1 MLGRYTTFLTIIL
14 TFSRIGEALLQKE
27 GFFVDQHIVQ
37 SYDQEL
43 HKLTKSIIEM
53 GGLVREMLLI
63 QHKAANK
70 PSARHVTEAETLDT
84 KINKYDLEI
93 EQQATILI
101 ATRQPLAID
110 LRQITS
116 AIKIAVI
123 MERMGDLSKN
133 ITRRI
138 SIVADVLQE
147 DLLED
152 INKMTETL
160 IVMLEKILNAIKMLD
175 LNVALD
181 VIEKDAYI
189 DALYSTLINKLSS
202 IAIDNQSMAQS
213 VMQLIIAVK
222 NIERMGDYIA
232 KLAKILYYIVT
243 GDAITTRP
251 A

>member
-1 MLGRYTTFLTIIL
+1 
-14 TFSRIGEALLQKE
+14 
-27 GFFVDQHIVQ
+27 VDQHIVQ

-43 HKLTKSIIEM
+43 HKLTESIIEM
-53 GGLVREMLLI
+53 GELVKEMLLI
-63 QHKAANK
+63 QHNAANK
-70 PSARHVTEAETLDT
+70 PSAHHVSEAETLDT
-84 KINKYDLEI
+84 KINRYDLEI

-123 MERMGDLSKN
+123 LERMGDLSKN
-133 ITRRI
+133 VTRRI
-138 SIVADVLQE
+138 SMVANILQE

-152 INKMTETL
+152 INKMTEIL
-160 IVMLEKILNAIKMLD
+160 IVMLEKIMNAIKALD
-175 LNVALD
+175 LNSALD

-202 IAIDNQSMAQS
+202 VVVSDQEITQSM
-213 VMQLIIAVK
+213 MQLIIAIK

-243 GDAITTRP
+243 GDTITTRP
-251 A
+251 V

>member
-1 MLGRYTTFLTIIL
+1 M
-14 TFSRIGEALLQKE
+14 
-27 GFFVDQHIVQ
+27 DQHIVQ

-43 HKLTKSIIEM
+43 HKLTNSIIEM
-53 GGLVREMLLI
+53 GGLVKEMLLI
-63 QHKAANK
+63 QNKAANK
-70 PSARHVTEAETLDT
+70 PNARYVSEAETLDT

-123 MERMGDLSKN
+123 LERMGDLSKN

-138 SIVADVLQE
+138 SIVADILQE

-160 IVMLEKILNAIKMLD
+160 IAMLEKLLTAIKILD
-175 LNVALD
+175 LNIALD

-202 IAIDNQSMAQS
+202 IIIDNQSATQS
-213 VMQLIIAVK
+213 MMQLIIAIK

-243 GDAITTRP
+243 GDTITTRP

>member
-1 MLGRYTTFLTIIL
+1 
-14 TFSRIGEALLQKE
+14 
-27 GFFVDQHIVQ
+27 
-37 SYDQEL
+37 
-43 HKLTKSIIEM
+43 
-53 GGLVREMLLI
+53 
-63 QHKAANK
+63 
-70 PSARHVTEAETLDT
+70 
-84 KINKYDLEI
+84 
-93 EQQATILI
+93 
-101 ATRQPLAID
+101 
-110 LRQITS
+110 
-116 AIKIAVI
+116 
-123 MERMGDLSKN
+123 MGDLSKN

>member
-1 MLGRYTTFLTIIL
+1 MN
-14 TFSRIGEALLQKE
+14 
-27 GFFVDQHIVQ
+27 QHIVQ
-37 SYDQEL
+37 SYDKEL

-53 GGLVREMLLI
+53 GELVNKMLLI
-63 QHKAANK
+63 QYNAVDK
-70 PSARHVTEAETLDT
+70 PSTAYASEAEALDT

-123 MERMGDLSKN
+123 LERMGDLSKN
-133 ITRRI
+133 VTRRV
-138 SIVADVLQE
+138 SMVSNTLHK

-160 IVMLEKILNAIKMLD
+160 IAMLVKILNAIKVLD
-175 LNVALD
+175 LNSALD

-202 IAIDNQSMAQS
+202 VVVSDQEITQSM
-213 VMQLIIAVK
+213 MQLIIAIK

-243 GDAITTRP
+243 GDTITTRP
-251 A
+251 V